1 MRPTDRLRAAAV
13 TYACLGYLVLPL
25 HHPIPYSA
33 TAPPRDQ
40 RCAARVATRP
50 VGQSASIP

>member
-13 TYACLGYLVLPL
+13 TYACLGYRVLPL

-33 TAPPRDQ
+33 AQGSTMCCSCGDPA
-40 RCAARVATRP
+40 CGT
-50 VGQSASIP
+50 VGKHPLT